1 MVENDEISTEIIKL
15 LNASK
20 GGRVTFIPLNRVRAP
35 RVTYPQNSDVVPL
48 LKRLNFL
55 SEYAAAFGQVSFHLN
70 NLVKP
75 LFGVG
80 SLSDFL
86 FHLSS

>member
-1 MVENDEISTEIIKL
+1 MVENDEISTQIIRH

-48 LKRLNFL
+48 LERLKFL
-55 SEYAAAFGQVSFHLN
+55 PKYTAAFAQVSLYLN
-70 NLVKP
+70 NVLKP
-75 LFGVG
+75 LFW
-80 SLSDFL
+80 F
-86 FHLSS
+86 